1 MSGLSHRVFGIR
13 HHGPGSARRLL
24 AAFAAWEPDCVL
36 VEVPADAENELK
48 RVGTDQ
54 LRPPVALVQYDAKDI
69 SRAQFL
75 PFADFS
81 PEWQAIRWA
90 NQRGVPVR
98 AMDLPSKHSLAES
111 ATKATPAPRLL
122 EEEEATSPAD
132 PIARRLRRD
141 PLSLAAE
148 LAGYPDSEAW
158 WDATLERTPDDTE
171 LFAAINEL
179 IAQLRKDYPA
189 AIDTITRRREAYMR
203 QVLRKAARAKYRRI
217 AVVCGAW
224 HGPALAEAAA
234 YPVGADRRLLQGLP
248 KRKVAQ
254 AWVPWSYEQIARESG
269 YGAGV
274 VSPAWYELLFEHEHS
289 AVARWMV
296 RAARLLRAEQLDA
309 SPAQAR
315 DALDLAR
322 NLAALR
328 GHHVA
333 GITEL
338 SDAALTTL
346 AGGRRER
353 LDLIRERLV
362 LGTTVG
368 WVGEKLAAVP
378 LQQDLNAQI
387 RSTRLSKYWETTG
400 EFWLKATKSDP
411 RGGLDLRNSPDR
423 DKSIL
428 LHRLRLLGIPWGQV
442 QEGTGRELGSF
453 KEVWLLNWLPAYA
466 LRIIEAARWGNTV
479 ASAALT
485 YSRHRAEEIEELP
498 ALTELIRNILR
509 AELPRIVPD
518 LIEQLADRVALS
530 EDTRT
535 LLRIL
540 PTLVSTVRY
549 GDARG
554 TDTTGLVLLLRELVP
569 RIAVGLPAAADLEDE
584 AATELLRELTEA
596 NHAVQLI
603 DWSAPQQV
611 WQEGLARLARAPLVH
626 PLVRGLAVRLLF
638 DQGILTA
645 AATERAFHYALSLAN
660 EPRVMAYWLE
670 GFLRGSG
677 LLLLHHG
684 SLWQLVDDWVRGLS
698 WAHFEAILPLLRR
711 TFANFS
717 PAERRRLLAHAE
729 RAGQDPP
736 AAAPAAAGP
745 TAAADPTAGAE
756 PPEALLEAL
765 RAWID

>member
-1 MSGLSHRVFGIR
+1 MSRLSHRVFGIR

-24 AAFAAWEPDCVL
+24 AALASWQPDCVL
-36 VEVPADAENELK
+36 VEVPADAEKESK

-75 PFADFS
+75 PFTDFS

-90 NQRGVPVR
+90 NEHDVPVR
-98 AMDLPSKHSLAES
+98 AMDLPGKHPLAETAAEAQPVPS
-111 ATKATPAPRLL
+111 LL
-122 EEEEATSPAD
+122 EEEEAATPPD
-132 PIARRLRRD
+132 HLARRLQRD
-141 PLSLAAE
+141 PLSLVAE

-179 IAQLRKDYPA
+179 ISQLRKDYPA
-189 AIDTITRRREAYMR
+189 AIDATTRRREAYMR
-203 QVLRKAARAKYRRI
+203 QVLRQVVRARYRRI

-234 YPVGADRRLLQGLP
+234 YPVGADRSLLKGLP

-254 AWVPWSYEQIARESG
+254 AWVPWSYGQIARASG

-274 VSPAWYELLFEHEHS
+274 VSPAWYELLFEHEQS

-296 RAARLLRAEQLDA
+296 RAARLLRAEQFDA

-362 LGTTVG
+362 LGITVG

-387 RSTRLSKYWETTG
+387 RRTRLSKYWEQTG
-400 EFWLKATKSDP
+400 EFWLKATKNDP
-411 RGGLDLRNSPDR
+411 RGGLDLRKDPDR
-423 DKSIL
+423 AKSIL
-428 LHRLRLLGIPWGQV
+428 LHRLRLLGIPWGEV
-442 QEGTGRELGSF
+442 QEGSGRELGSF
-453 KEVWLLNWLPAYA
+453 KEVWLLNWVPAYA

-479 ASAALT
+479 ATAALT
-485 YSRHRAEEIEELP
+485 YCRHRADEIQELP
-498 ALTELIRNILR
+498 ALTELIRDVLR
-509 AELPRIVPD
+509 AELSRIVPD
-518 LIEQLADRVALS
+518 LIDRLADRVALS

-549 GDARG
+549 GDARA

-584 AATELLRELTEA
+584 AAMELLRELTEA

-603 DWSAPQQV
+603 DWSDPHQV
-611 WQEGLARLARAPLVH
+611 WQEGLVRLTRAPRVH

-638 DQGILTA
+638 DQGTLTM

-677 LLLLHHG
+677 LLLLHHA
-684 SLWQLVDDWVRGLS
+684 SLWQLVDNWVRELP
-698 WAHFEAILPLLRR
+698 WENFEVILPLLRR

-729 RAGQDPP
+729 RTGQSPS
-736 AAAPAAAGP
+736 AAVAPTTEDS
-745 TAAADPTAGAE
+745 TAEHTE
-756 PPEALLEAL
+756 RPESTESLLEAL